1 LLLPI
6 FFAPDIVVLIQ
17 QFKEG
22 YVKEI
27 ERLERRRVQ
36 IIKEMSSIRTMRKG
50 SVTEQYLK
58 VPHKGKRQPAL
69 RGPYFLYTR
78 KEKGKTVG
86 RRLNKEQAY
95 QFRQQVEAFHRFQA
109 LGKQYAEI
117 SERLADLAT
126 VAEASGL
133 EKKRPRSPSSKTKN

>member
-1 LLLPI
+1 M
-6 FFAPDIVVLIQ
+6 
-17 QFKEG
+17 
-22 YVKEI
+22 
-27 ERLERRRVQ
+27 ERLEKRRMQ
-36 IIKEMSSIRTMRKG
+36 IIKEISSIRTMRKG

-58 VPHKGKRQPAL
+58 VPRKGDREPAL

-86 RRLNKEQAY
+86 RRLSKEEAY
-95 QFRQQVEAFHRFQA
+95 PFGQQVEAFHRFQA

-117 SERLADLAT
+117 CERLADLAG

-133 EKKRPRSPSSKTKN
+133 EKKRRRSLSSKTKK

>member
-1 LLLPI
+1 MS
-6 FFAPDIVVLIQ
+6 
-17 QFKEG
+17 
-22 YVKEI
+22 EI
-27 ERLERRRVQ
+27 ERLEKRRMQ

-58 VPHKGKRQPAL
+58 VVRKGEREPAL

-86 RRLNKEQAY
+86 RRLTKEEAD

-109 LGKQYAEI
+109 LGKEYAEI
-117 SERLADLAT
+117 SERLAAVT
-126 VAEASGL
+126 EASGW
-133 EKKRPRSPSSKTKN
+133 EKKRRRSPSNKTKK